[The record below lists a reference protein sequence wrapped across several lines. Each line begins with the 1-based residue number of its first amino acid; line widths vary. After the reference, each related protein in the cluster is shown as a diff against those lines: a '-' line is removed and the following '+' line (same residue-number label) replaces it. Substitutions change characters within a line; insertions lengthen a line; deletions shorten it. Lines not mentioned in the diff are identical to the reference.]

1 MFQFEKLTHRAQSV
15 ITESQSL
22 ATAAGNPEISPLH
35 LLATMLQQ
43 KDGIARPMFD
53 KMNVDV
59 MQLEQTIQTEL
70 SRLPSS
76 SGGRTSGIGPE
87 TNVVLESSAKAAE
100 SLRDEFVSTEHLLL
114 GLTQSENKANRLLSI
129 AGVETDDVRNA
140 IAQIRGSARVTDQNA
155 EDTYQA
161 LEKFGIDL
169 TKLAAQGKLDPVI
182 GRDNEIRRV
191 IQVLSRRTKN
201 NPVLI
206 GQPGVGK
213 TAIAEGL
220 ALRIFE
226 GDVPQSLNN
235 KKVVALDMGALVA
248 GAKFRGD
255 FEERLKSVLREVKD
269 ADGEVILFIDELH
282 LMVGAGKAEGSADA
296 ANLLKPEL
304 ARGAL
309 RCIGATTLDEYRQ
322 HIEKDAALERRFQ
335 TVYVG
340 EPNAEDTVAI
350 LRGLK
355 SRYESHHGV
364 RITDSAI
371 VAAAN
376 LSNRYIADR
385 FLPDKAI
392 DLIDEAAS
400 KLAMEKESVPEP
412 IDSLQR
418 RLRQLELAHR
428 QLVDET
434 ESSAVGKRE
443 EIESEMAMVQK
454 DLADLRE
461 QWEAEKL
468 GLEDVQSVRQEIQQF
483 EHQFATLDG
492 EAKQRQLR
500 GENPEDVYREMFEVQ
515 GKMTELQKRL
525 AQQEAREAA
534 AQDDAPENGEGKRRL
549 LRREVTEEEIAE
561 IVSLWTGVPVTRM
574 LETEKAKLLVMEE
587 RLHQRVI
594 GQTEAVAAVSD
605 AVRRSRSGLQDPNR
619 PIGSFLFLGPT
630 GVGKTELCKAL
641 AEVMF
646 DDDSAMVRIDM
657 SEFME
662 RHSVSRLIGAPP
674 GYVGYEEG
682 GKLTEAVRRRPYA
695 VLLLDEMEKAH
706 PDVFNILLQ
715 VLDDGRLTDGH
726 GRTVD
731 FTNTVI
737 VMTSNAGSQVIQQ
750 VTEEGGSKD
759 EMQAAVQDA
768 LRARFLPE
776 FLNRI
781 DDIVI
786 FHPLSAEEI
795 RKIVGLQLRS
805 LADRLSESDLSLEF
819 SEAAIDKIAE
829 TGYDPAYGARPLKRV
844 IQREIQNRLAQ
855 DILRSSY
862 SEGTTIGIDF
872 VNGEYTFAANGDSD
886 QLNF

>member
-1 MFQFEKLTHRAQSV
+1 M
-15 ITESQSL
+15 
-22 ATAAGNPEISPLH
+22 
-35 LLATMLQQ
+35 
-43 KDGIARPMFD
+43 KDEYVA
-53 KMNVDV
+53 
-59 MQLEQTIQTEL
+59 
-70 SRLPSS
+70 
-76 SGGRTSGIGPE
+76 
-87 TNVVLESSAKAAE
+87 
-100 SLRDEFVSTEHLLL
+100 TEHLLL
-114 GLTQSENKANRLLSI
+114 GLARVDCKANRVLKLS
-129 AGVETDDVRNA
+129 GVTDKDVLSA
-140 IAQIRGSARVTDQNA
+140 MAAVRGSARVTDPNA
-155 EDTYQA
+155 EATYQA

-169 TKLAAQGKLDPVI
+169 TQLAASGKLDPVI

-191 IQVLSRRTKN
+191 VQVLSRRTKN

-226 GDVPQSLNN
+226 GDVPQSLKN
-235 KKVVALDMGALVA
+235 KKVVSLDMGALVA

-269 ADGEVILFIDELH
+269 ADGKVILFIDELH
-282 LMVGAGKAEGSADA
+282 LVVGAGKAEGSADA

-335 TVYVG
+335 PVYVG
-340 EPNAEDTVAI
+340 EPNTEDTIAI

-371 VAAAN
+371 VAAAT
-376 LSNRYIADR
+376 LSSRYIADR

-400 KLAMEKESVPEP
+400 RLAMEKESVPEP
-412 IDSLQR
+412 IDRIQR

-428 QLVDET
+428 QLVDEQE
-434 ESSAVGKRE
+434 ESAIAKRD
-443 EIESEMAMVQK
+443 EIEEEMETLGRE
-454 DLADLRE
+454 LADLRE
-461 QWEAEKL
+461 QWEGEKL
-468 GLEDVQSVRQEIQQF
+468 GLDDVQSIRQEAEQLQ
-483 EHQFATLDG
+483 HRFATLDA
-492 EAKQRQLR
+492 EAKQKQLR
-500 GENPEDVYREMFEVQ
+500 GESPETIYQEMLDTQKKKAELDRRLEEV
-515 GKMTELQKRL
+515 ES
-525 AQQEAREAA
+525 REAS
-534 AQDDAPENGEGKRRL
+534 DKPDEHSGKRRL
-549 LRREVTEEEIAE
+549 LRRDVTEDEIAE
-561 IVSLWTGVPVTRM
+561 VVSSWTGVPVSRM
-574 LETEKAKLLVMEE
+574 LETERAKLLVMEE
-587 RLHQRVI
+587 RLHSRVI
-594 GQTEAVAAVSD
+594 GQAEAVAAVSD

-641 AEVMF
+641 AQVMF

-682 GKLTEAVRRRPYA
+682 GKLTEAVRRRPYS

-731 FTNTVI
+731 FSNTVI

-750 VTEEGGSKD
+750 VTEQGGSED
-759 EMQAAVQDA
+759 DMRDAVNDV
-768 LRARFLPE
+768 LKTRFLPE

-786 FHPLSAEEI
+786 FHPLRKDEI
-795 RKIVGLQLRS
+795 RQIVGLQLNH
-805 LADRLSESDLSLEF
+805 LANRLTENGLTLKVTD
-819 SEAAIDKIAE
+819 AAIDEIASV
-829 TGYDPAYGARPLKRV
+829 GYDPTYGARPLKRV
-844 IQREIQNRLAQ
+844 IQKEIQNPLATS
-855 DILRSSY
+855 LLKHSY
-862 SEGTTIGIDF
+862 PEGSTVTVDYQGDEF
-872 VNGEYTFAANGDSD
+872 TFGATN
-886 QLNF
+886 